1 MSEISKVQIVFS
13 IENSG
18 EAIGELYRIKAPRT
32 YAAILDILPHT
43 EIASIYKNAQISIR
57 IPGTIGPEKATKE
70 IDKGNIAYWPLG
82 KSICVYYE
90 KIEPYSPVNVLG
102 KILEGLDHFKN
113 VKTGRTNITIKKM
126 E

>member
-1 MSEISKVQIVFS
+1 MSEISKVQIIFS

-18 EAIGELYRIKAPRT
+18 DAIGELYRIKAPRT

-43 EIASIYKNAQISIR
+43 EKASVYKNAQVNLR
-57 IPGTIGPEKATKE
+57 IPCSIGLEKATKE
-70 IDKGNIAYWPLG
+70 VNKGDIAYWPLG
-82 KSICVYYE
+82 KGICIYYE
-90 KIEPYSPVNVLG
+90 KIAPYSPVNVVG

-113 VKTGRTNITIKKM
+113 VKTGRTNITIRKM